1 MEFIFISPRLM
12 SLRHKDEA
20 FLHIPFPIPY
30 ILLHSISSEP
40 ALLLRLSLLLV
51 LLLGEGTKKRK
62 PGTSTFILW
71 ASVHSIRIYGI
82 MPVSF
87 HFAYVVVYAKYC
99 QAATRRTTAA
109 FHVIE
114 PTPSMLNKSQQDGLG
129 SIDWKQ
135 DREFIM
141 HDVDVEWIEFTS
153 LVKLY

>member
-30 ILLHSISSEP
+30 ILHSISSEP